1 MMIKGRTVRKL
12 IYIVSNVMFKIF
24 SGTGKRSNCWSAVTI
39 RLALVVYCRSPAAY
53 DALKSFELLQLPS
66 RSTLQAYT
74 GAFLE
79 DCGMYNDCHII
90 LHDVHVLL
98 CMNGVM
104 V

>member
-1 MMIKGRTVRKL
+1 
-12 IYIVSNVMFKIF
+12 MFKIF

-39 RLALVVYCRSPAAY
+39 RLALAVYCRSPPAY
-53 DALKSFELLQLPS
+53 DALKSFKLLQLPS

-79 DCGMYNDCHII
+79 DCGMYNA
-90 LHDVHVLL
+90 LSHDVHVLS